1 MGFEFKTNDLR
12 EAEKLQKAGGHL
24 ITIKGSEIPFEPKTY
39 IFEEHIAIA
48 KKMLEGKED
57 VVEVEEVK
65 DEIEDEVVDKEII
78 VDKKSKS
85 KKKGKGGEK

>member
-1 MGFEFKTNDLR
+1 MGFEFKTNDSG

-24 ITIKGSEIPFEPKTY
+24 ISIKGSETPFEPKTY

-48 KKMLEGKED
+48 KKMLDGKED

-65 DEIEDEVVDKEII
+65 VDKEIV

-85 KKKGKGGEK
+85 KKKGKGGKR

>member
-1 MGFEFKTNDLR
+1 MGFEFKTNDSR

-24 ITIKGSEIPFEPKTY
+24 ISIKGSETPFEPKTY

-57 VVEVEEVK
+57 VVE
-65 DEIEDEVVDKEII
+65 IEDEVVEKEIV

-85 KKKGKGGEK
+85 KKKGKGGKR

>member
-1 MGFEFKTNDLR
+1 MGFEFKTNDSK

-24 ITIKGSEIPFEPKTY
+24 ISIKGSEIPFEPKTY
-39 IFEEHIAIA
+39 IFVEHISVA
-48 KKMLEGKED
+48 KKLLDGKED

-65 DEIEDEVVDKEII
+65 VDKEIV

-85 KKKGKGGEK
+85 KKKGKGGKR

>member
-1 MGFEFKTNDLR
+1 MGFEFKTNDSK

-24 ITIKGSEIPFEPKTY
+24 ISIKGSEIPFEPKTY

-48 KKMLEGKED
+48 KKMLGGIED
-57 VVEVEEVK
+57 VVEIEEVK
-65 DEIEDEVVDKEII
+65 DEVKDEVKEIV

-85 KKKGKGGEK
+85 KKKGKGGKR

>member
-1 MGFEFKTNDLR
+1 MGFNYQTNDSG

-24 ITIKGSEIPFEPKTY
+24 ISIKGSETPFEPKTY

-57 VVEVEEVK
+57 VVEIEEVK
-65 DEIEDEVVDKEII
+65 DEIKDEDKEIV

-85 KKKGKGGEK
+85 KKKGKGGKR

>member
-1 MGFEFKTNDLR
+1 MGFEFKTNDSR

-39 IFEEHIAIA
+39 IFVEHIAVA
-48 KKMLEGKED
+48 KKLLDGKED

-65 DEIEDEVVDKEII
+65 VDKEI
-78 VDKKSKS
+78 VVEKKSKS
-85 KKKGKGGEK
+85 KKKVKEARNE